1 MSSCSNN
8 RLTCLIVVCA
18 ISLLFTYPIGAEE
31 TKAEEAKGKT
41 KAAEETPLPGTLA
54 EIGRVLDN
62 ARLLPDPE
70 RNSAAEKAARGL
82 EALLESDIPKEKRCA
97 VHFLSGEI
105 SYTLR
110 DYERAA
116 KEFKDAGKRDDE
128 KLYRDEAEAGYIMA
142 MEASGRDEDAAKE
155 WIKWEKKYPDSPFL
169 QEVLVARAWNALRR
183 DLPAEAERIIGDLAT
198 RFPWMSTDAR
208 VVQAKATISY
218 IRGDYDETI
227 ALLSKIRQNA
237 GMLYLAAL
245 AFEAQGV
252 PLKAAAHYREVIE
265 RFPHSPLRD
274 PAMLAKANIFLNS
287 GAYKSATEE
296 MGRVV
301 AEASRADIRG
311 EAMLRKAASIVLDG
325 DAEEGTNQLRS
336 VTAAYTGTDIAARAQ
351 FMLGEILFGEKRYEE
366 AIVEFNQVLARY
378 FEHKL
383 APRAQYRIGRS
394 LEALDRRADATSTYQ
409 AVVAGY
415 PLSPESPAAAYLAGV
430 GLLELGRPATAA
442 PYFQIVL
449 DRYSRNDSTG
459 AIVFASEEH
468 RELVEASLCLLELS
482 YHRTGNLGQLSGAP
496 HMMLQKMPP
505 SKSPWRA
512 YALLI
517 DADALAAQARY
528 PETETMLEQLLD
540 EFPEHSIAVPATRLL
555 AWTYAQQ
562 GHDDL
567 AIKTEEQMLAR
578 YAAYGDQM
586 NLSTAYFNKA
596 NILFNRKDYEEAG
609 TAYDEFLRR
618 FPDHPKRLQALYR
631 AGLCYQRLD
640 QAGDAV
646 DRWEALVAS
655 DSTAEI
661 AELAWVR
668 AGDLYFRADHYDDAK
683 RCYEGL
689 LEHFAGSQAASLGLL
704 RIAQCEYNAGRDEEA
719 LKLYSDVMNRYPNSQ
734 YAIEAER
741 GMELALYRLGQREDG
756 SKVLTELVER
766 YPTSSFAAD
775 AQFEIAMRSYDAE
788 RYEEAAEE
796 FRRVVSQFPGFS
808 AADRAHYL
816 MAEAYRLAGL
826 TRDAELSYEQFLTFF
841 PESEFRP
848 MVHFYLGS
856 IRFEKGEYLRA
867 AIDFTG
873 NIDGEAPKDIAAA
886 ALFNMAL
893 CRRML
898 GETEQARESLERYR
912 KEYSAN
918 DERAVDIA
926 YQLGDIHEKAGRT
939 AEAIE
944 EYKRA
949 AAAKP
954 AEPLLTELHYRIGFC
969 REQLEDLEGA
979 LAAYRRARKAADK
992 KNDFR
997 LLAVARCASIYEQQ
1011 ENYKGALAAYRDLIE
1026 NATDPELVVA
1036 AQERASQL
1044 ETFVQ

>member
-8 RLTCLIVVCA
+8 RLTSFVALFA
-18 ISLLFTYPIGAEE
+18 IGVLLAFPIGAEE
-31 TKAEEAKGKT
+31 TKEEAKQ
-41 KAAEETPLPGTLA
+41 APVPSTLA
-54 EIGRVLDN
+54 EIGQALDQ
-62 ARLLPDPE
+62 ARLLQDPD
-70 RNSAAEKAARGL
+70 RRSAAENVARSL

-105 SYTLR
+105 HYTLGE
-110 DYERAA
+110 YGKAA
-116 KEFKDAGKRDDE
+116 NDFKDAGKRDD
-128 KLYRDEAEAGYIMA
+128 KKIYRDEAEAAYIMA
-142 MEASGRDEDAAKE
+142 MEAIGRDEEADKE
-155 WIKWEKKYPDSPFL
+155 WIKWQKKYDDSPFM
-169 QEVLVARAWNALRR
+169 QEVIVARAWNALRR
-183 DLPAEAERIIGDLAT
+183 DLPSQGARILADLTA
-198 RFPWMSTDAR
+198 RFPWMSEDVR
-208 VVQAKATISY
+208 VIQAMATISY
-218 IRGDYDETI
+218 IEGDYREVL
-227 ALLSKIRQNA
+227 ALLSNTKPSP
-237 GMLYLAAL
+237 GSLYLQAL
-245 AFEAQGV
+245 SYEALDD
-252 PLKAAAHYREVIE
+252 PLKAAAQYREVVE
-265 RFPHSPLRD
+265 RYHHSPLRD

-287 GAYKSATEE
+287 GAYKSAEEE
-296 MGRVV
+296 MDRVV
-301 AEASRADIRG
+301 EEASRADIRG
-311 EAMLRKAASIVLDG
+311 EAMLRKAVSIVLDG
-325 DAEEGTNQLRS
+325 DAEEGANQLRS
-336 VTAAYTGTDIAARAQ
+336 VVAAYTGSDLAARAQ
-351 FMLGEILFGEKRYEE
+351 FLLGEILFSEQLYEE
-366 AIVEFNQVLARY
+366 AIVEFNRILAYY

-394 LEALDRRADATSTYQ
+394 LDALDRGADATSTYQ

-415 PLSPESPAAAYLAGV
+415 PLAPESPAAAYLAGV
-430 GLLELGRPATAA
+430 GLIELGRPAVAA

-459 AIVFASEEH
+459 ALVFASDEH

-505 SKSPWRA
+505 SKSTWRA

-528 PETETMLEQLLD
+528 PEAEGMLKQLIE
-540 EFPEHSIAVPATRLL
+540 EFPEHAVAVPATRLL
-555 AWTYAQQ
+555 AWNYAQQ
-562 GHDDL
+562 GEDAL
-567 AIKTEEQMLAR
+567 AIQTEEQMLAR
-578 YAAYGDQM
+578 YAAYGDQT
-586 NLSTAYFNKA
+586 NLSTAFFNKA

-609 TAYDEFLRR
+609 GAYDEFLRR
-618 FPDHPKRLQALYR
+618 FPDHPKNLQALYR

-640 QAGDAV
+640 QHGDAV

-661 AELAWVR
+661 AELAWIR
-668 AGDLYFRADHYDDAK
+668 AGDLYFRADHYEAAK
-683 RCYEGL
+683 RSYQGL
-689 LEHFAGSQAASLGLL
+689 LKHFAGSQAAALGML
-704 RIAQCEYNAGRDEEA
+704 RLAQCEYNAGQDEEA
-719 LKLYSDVMNRYPNSQ
+719 LTRYSDVINRFPHSQ
-734 YAIEAER
+734 YAEEAER
-741 GMELALYRLGQREDG
+741 GMELTLYRLGQRDDG
-756 SKVLTELVER
+756 SEVLTELVER

-775 AQFEIAMRSYDAE
+775 AQFEIAMRNYNAE

-826 TRDAELSYEQFLTFF
+826 ARDAELAYEQFLSFF

-873 NIDGEAPKDIAAA
+873 IIDGEAPRDIAAA

-898 GETEQARESLERYR
+898 GESEQAREHLERYR
-912 KEYSAN
+912 KEFSST

-926 YQLGDIHEKAGRT
+926 YQLGDIHDKAGRT
-939 AEAIE
+939 KEAIE
-944 EYKRA
+944 EYKLGI
-949 AAAKP
+949 AAKP
-954 AEPLLTELHYRIGFC
+954 PEALFTELYYRIGLC
-969 REQLEDLEGA
+969 REQLEDFERA
-979 LAAYRRARKAADK
+979 LTAYRRARKAGSK
-992 KNDFR
+992 KDTFR
-997 LLAVARCASIYEQQ
+997 LLAVGRCAAIYEEQ

-1036 AQERASQL
+1036 AKERASQI
-1044 ETFVQ
+1044 ETFVE